1 MQEIE
6 PAIPLR
12 MIPNNGHTAATPGV
26 LFAAM
31 GDLIRPRPW
40 AERAI
45 GMPVLPGRRSQWIST
60 LRELIGE
67 WASSQAGLPNGHA
80 PLPQASGLD
89 RRQLQRLV
97 RSGLLSREGSVLI
110 PSAAAQAWHQNSD
123 PSVLIE
129 TLHINVRFVGEIMDA
144 LAFEPRT
151 HEQLL
156 SLACEEYDLPWDT
169 TGPVHNRTAWLSVT
183 GMVDLFDGRL
193 HLTDVGRNVLARLA
207 LGRPESDDSDVATR
221 LTPAAGRV
229 ADLIDSLDEAELRA
243 RADGANLYIP
253 GTSANGGSL
262 DTLQML
268 TEAAIPSIK
277 DTDFVHFVQ
286 ANFPKAQTAA
296 TVRTAKETLKALGLT
311 RRTSS
316 ETWSATPGAIAW
328 IESGEPLDLART
340 VHASIAFF
348 GEILGE
354 LNETGRSTT
363 GALAE
368 RSVHYLP
375 NRQKP
380 LSRAAVNARL
390 NLLEACG
397 LVSRLSQ
404 TVYRTTSLGKAFK
417 ESLPCLS
424 PHTSAD
430 SNAGYG
436 LGSHPDA
443 DQQANSLGEDIATEL
458 ESAARDSS
466 NHKRLEKAAV
476 AALTYL
482 GLPGEHVGGI
492 GRVDGRV
499 RLGIGADSPILG
511 VEAKS
516 SATGRV
522 VEQPLFGL
530 ADHRAEIG
538 AQVTLL
544 IGPGFEHRMLR
555 EADDDPAIAVIETG
569 LLAEV
574 VRRQEHTP
582 LTLDQLAPLV
592 DPALHAIQRREAI
605 SGYWQAQEIRGQ
617 LEYAVVDILNA
628 EAEDPLE
635 EGGWLELT
643 SIRRELRNRGYRVG
657 EEAVEEALAFLT
669 WRRIGVLQRSE
680 RGYRCTAS
688 VHAAGMRIR
697 ALGLQWSAAAAHHHK
712 VRSSDQ
718 VIQP

>member
-1 MQEIE
+1 M
-6 PAIPLR
+6 
-12 MIPNNGHTAATPGV
+12 
-26 LFAAM
+26 
-31 GDLIRPRPW
+31 
-40 AERAI
+40 
-45 GMPVLPGRRSQWIST
+45 
-60 LRELIGE
+60 
-67 WASSQAGLPNGHA
+67 
-80 PLPQASGLD
+80 
-89 RRQLQRLV
+89 
-97 RSGLLSREGSVLI
+97 
-110 PSAAAQAWHQNSD
+110 PSAAAQIWHQNSD

-129 TLHINVRFVGEIMDA
+129 TLHINVRFVGEVMDA

-156 SLACEEYDLPWDT
+156 SLAREEYDLPWDT

-193 HLTDVGRNVLARLA
+193 HLTDVGRKVLARLA

-221 LTPAAGRV
+221 LTPAVGIV
-229 ADLIDSLDEAELRA
+229 ADLIGSLDEAELRA

-262 DTLQML
+262 DALQML
-268 TEAAIPSIK
+268 TEAAIPSIR

-296 TVRTAKETLKALGLT
+296 TARTAKETLKALGLI

-316 ETWSATPGAIAW
+316 ETWSATPGATAW

-354 LNETGRSTT
+354 LDETGRSTT

-368 RSVHYLP
+368 SSVHYLP

-404 TVYRTTSLGKAFK
+404 TVYRTTSLGLAFK
-417 ESLPCLS
+417 ESLPCFS
-424 PHTSAD
+424 PENSIPHTSAGSD
-430 SNAGYG
+430 ASYG
-436 LGSHPDA
+436 LGRHPDA
-443 DQQANSLGEDIATEL
+443 DQQASSLGEDIATEL

-476 AALTYL
+476 AALGYL
-482 GLPGEHVGGI
+482 GLPGEHVGGN

-499 RLGIGADSPILG
+499 RLGIGADSLILG

-635 EGGWLELT
+635 EGGWLDLT

-657 EEAVEEALAFLT
+657 EEEVEEALAFLA
-669 WRRIGVLQRSE
+669 WNRIGVLQRSE

-697 ALGLQWSAAAAHHHK
+697 ALGHQWSAAAAHHHE

-718 VIQP
+718 VSQP

>member
-1 MQEIE
+1 
-6 PAIPLR
+6 
-12 MIPNNGHTAATPGV
+12 
-26 LFAAM
+26 
-31 GDLIRPRPW
+31 
-40 AERAI
+40 
-45 GMPVLPGRRSQWIST
+45 MPVLPGQRSQWIST
-60 LRELIGE
+60 LRKLIGE
-67 WASSQAGLPNGHA
+67 LTSSQTASPNGQA
-80 PLPQASGLD
+80 PLPQAGGLD
-89 RRQLQRLV
+89 RHQLQRLV
-97 RSGLLSREGSVLI
+97 RSGLLSREGSVFM
-110 PSAAAQAWHQNSD
+110 PSAATETWHRNSD

-129 TLHINVRFVGEIMDA
+129 TLHINVRFVGEIMNA
-144 LAFEPRT
+144 LASDPRT

-156 SLACEEYDLPWDT
+156 YLAREEYDLPWDT

-193 HLTDVGRNVLARLA
+193 HLTDVGRNVLAGLA
-207 LGRPESDDSDVATR
+207 LGRPEPDVTDVTRR
-221 LTPAAGRV
+221 LTPAVGVV
-229 ADLIDSLDEAELRA
+229 ADLIGSLDESALRA

-262 DTLQML
+262 DALQML

-277 DTDFVHFVQ
+277 DTDFVRFVQ
-286 ANFPKAQTAA
+286 AHFPKAQTAA
-296 TVRTAKETLKALGLT
+296 TARTARETLKALGLI

-316 ETWSATPGAIAW
+316 ETWSATPGALAW
-328 IESGEPLDLART
+328 IEAGEPLDLART

-354 LNETGRSTT
+354 LDGTDRPTT

-380 LSRAAVNARL
+380 LARAAVNTRL

-404 TVYRTTSLGKAFK
+404 TVYRATPLGLAFK
-417 ESLPCLS
+417 DSLICFS
-424 PHTSAD
+424 PEDATPPTSAD
-430 SNAGYG
+430 SDASYEP
-436 LGSHPDA
+436 GSHPDA
-443 DQQANSLGEDIATEL
+443 DRRAGSPGEGIATEL
-458 ESAARDSS
+458 EIAARDSS
-466 NHKRLEKAAV
+466 NHKHLEKAAV
-476 AALTYL
+476 AALGYL
-482 GLPGEHVGGI
+482 GLPGEHVGGN

-499 RLGIGADSPILG
+499 RFGIGADSPVLG

-530 ADHRAEIG
+530 AEHRAEIG
-538 AQVTLL
+538 AEVTLL
-544 IGPGFEHRMLR
+544 IGPGFERRMLR
-555 EADDDPAIAVIETG
+555 EADEDPAIAVIETG

-582 LTLDQLAPLV
+582 LTLEQLAPLV
-592 DPALHAIQRREAI
+592 DPALRATQRRDAI
-605 SGYWQAQEIRGQ
+605 SGYWQEQEIRSR

-628 EAEDPLE
+628 EAEDPFE
-635 EGGWLELT
+635 EGGWLDLT

-657 EEAVEEALAFLT
+657 EEEVEQALAFLA
-669 WRRIGVLQRSE
+669 WDRIGVLQRSE

-688 VHAAGMRIR
+688 VHTAGMRIR
-697 ALGLQWSAAAAHHHK
+697 ALGHQWSAAAVHHHEA
-712 VRSSDQ
+712 RSSGQ
-718 VIQP
+718 VSQR